1 MEHLSRAAF
10 LDRDGTINAR
20 PAEHQYVT
28 RAEDLR
34 LLPGAIEGMARL
46 AGCGYTLVVASNQR
60 GMARGLLT
68 ERVLDEIEAV
78 IEAALEPHGA
88 VIAGFYYCPHQ
99 ADDPGC
105 DCRKPKPGML
115 LRAARELGLDLE
127 ESWMIGDSPSDIGA
141 GSAAGCRTAYLGSP
155 PAEPATITAPSLGAV
170 AERICSAGPRD

>member
-127 ESWMIGDSPSDIGA
+127 ESWMIGDSPA
-141 GSAAGCRTAYLGSP
+141 RSAPMNLG
-155 PAEPATITAPSLGAV
+155 ITAA
-170 AERICSAGPRD
+170 